1 MYRDCLEKMHMVGS
15 QFLTQEHKVFLSIPQ
30 QLFGDD
36 GAPSTLFFSALMEMI
51 AAHMQS
57 LQIKKNNNKTKNRK
71 TSWFEVAIAK

>member
-1 MYRDCLEKMHMVGS
+1 MVGS

-57 LQIKKNNNKTKNRK
+57 LQIKKNNNKTEKRLGLK
-71 TSWFEVAIAK
+71 WQLLSDRMDPWVVQL

>member
-1 MYRDCLEKMHMVGS
+1 MHMVGS

-36 GAPSTLFFSALMEMI
+36 GTPSTLLFSALMEMI

-57 LQIKKNNNKTKNRK
+57 LQIKKNNEKLLGLK
-71 TSWFEVAIAK
+71 